1 MKGCVLVSYSL
12 VYTSEEMAFLVPLS
26 PVVRN
31 WKQYV
36 NCSDHLMLSSHVA
49 ASSWRSFVRETQVSW
64 DNLLFESNSSL
75 VEKKNKKK
83 TGCGAREMCC
93 VGNPLG
99 GADA

>member
-12 VYTSEEMAFLVPLS
+12 DYTSEEMAFLVPLS
-26 PVVRN
+26 PVVRD

-64 DNLLFESNSSL
+64 DNLLFESNSYL
-75 VEKKNKKK
+75 VEKKE
-83 TGCGAREMCC
+83 GCGAREMCC